1 MDKVDMA
8 VRAEIIALRDD
19 AIAGFTRH
27 REDFI
32 RLEHG
37 YLNILSEKQRL
48 SLTQRRKSTLTP
60 NLILPKVQMVVRDV
74 MKAFFSND
82 ELADLAVENGA
93 EEEDE
98 RVNEILIEEVKDYS
112 RETNLYLKTKPIVR
126 NILIYGTGISK
137 VYWSSAENSV
147 KIEECKLDT
156 VFVDPYAPNA
166 SDIRFLVHRVGS
178 MTIADMKRQY
188 KKFEVDWAA
197 YVDDSLVGEN
207 QSTDTEIGDYQ
218 RIEFFEVYR
227 KKAGKW
233 YVTTILNDDTILRL
247 DVQLKDGLPFIVGT
261 IDPQFVTLN
270 EPVPPVRA
278 YGSSFIAPLLPIQVE
293 NTIKRNQQIDA
304 TDVQLNQRFIVTK
317 TSGLREDDLLSNRKK
332 ITVDDINGIRELPIP
347 RLNDSIFDTQQLAHE
362 AEEISGVTKFTQGLD
377 SGGKE
382 KTAREVMALQSQGSS
397 VTDDINRAFNEAF
410 YRPLVRRIVTL
421 IYKYKTSP
429 RFVGID
435 RKRPLKQKITINVGV
450 GSTNKIIALEN
461 NDNAIATTNTAIQ
474 TFMGLQDMRRVQ
486 RYAIMLDTL
495 IEEKLKL
502 LGQNSVLDR
511 VEAEEEKQAQMQAMQ
526 PQIQGG
532 IA

>member
-197 YVDDSLVGEN
+197 YVDDSLIGSN

-247 DVQLKDGLPFIVGT
+247 DVPLKDGLPFIVGT